1 MPTRTT
7 IQKINIEKFDEST
20 DYDQQFCGLKLSLI
34 EEVTNQDGEF
44 LFTREKP
51 SVKMRNFFAHND
63 LMEKFEKLR
72 SHMVEICEFDKE
84 NEGTVFVTGVTY
96 TGTLES
102 EGFVLTGFKVLKSGK
117 KLNIV
122 TPNIGLAD
130 QDGTE
135 LLDILTEL
143 ENEAIEAYSNKK
155 RKEFQRELFDDQEA
169 DGGSDD
175 ESDVLG
181 DPILSFKKTVNNLK
195 KEGVTLSVSAN

>member
-20 DYDQQFCGLKLSLI
+20 DYDQQFCG
-34 EEVTNQDGEF
+34 
-44 LFTREKP
+44 
-51 SVKMRNFFAHND
+51 
-63 LMEKFEKLR
+63 
-72 SHMVEICEFDKE
+72 FDKE